1 MKVLIIA
8 MVMIMMIVMM
18 VKITPKLV
26 PATKTARILSVLIF
40 SRKIQVANAL
50 NERYTA
56 GKSFEIIPLMV

>member
-1 MKVLIIA
+1 

-18 VKITPKLV
+18 VKRTPKGPKLV

-40 SRKIQVANAL
+40 SRMLKVANAL

-56 GKSFEIIPLMV
+56 GKSFELIALMV